1 VDDDPHVRQ
10 AMRAWLD
17 HHGFRISV
25 ADGGINGLGALDG
38 SAFEPMIVDVFM
50 PNMRGFESI
59 RMFHRRASTVPPI
72 AISGY
77 AFAATEPDFLRMA
90 TRLGAARCLRKPF
103 KPAILLAVIDECL
116 SEPEPRRRYVATLGA
131 VVNALSESVAKP
143 GSAANSMEIA
153 FRG

>member
-1 VDDDPHVRQ
+1 VDDDPHIRQ

-38 SAFEPMIVDVFM
+38 SVFEPMIVDVFM

-59 RMFHRRASTVPPI
+59 RMFHRRAPTVPLI
-72 AISGY
+72 AISG
-77 AFAATEPDFLRMA
+77 MA

-116 SEPEPRRRYVATLGA
+116 SEAEPRRRYVATLGA
-131 VVNALSESVAKP
+131 VVNAPSESAAKP